1 MLWEQEPQASVS
13 TGFSMYALDL
23 AREIWR
29 LNRGGTFAVL
39 FEQNNKVD
47 PNTNLSIVTDSD
59 FPNSNIS
66 FGTYKVLGLE
76 QAQGAVLQHIF
87 CCYPFQNGAW

>member
-39 FEQNNKVD
+39 FE
-47 PNTNLSIVTDSD
+47 
-59 FPNSNIS
+59 
-66 FGTYKVLGLE
+66 
-76 QAQGAVLQHIF
+76 
-87 CCYPFQNGAW
+87 